1 MTSWTIVCQAPLSM
15 GFSRQ
20 EHSSGLPFISLGNLS
35 NAGIEPT
42 SPALAGR
49 FFIAELPGKPSTK
62 EKRKAGK
69 DEYSDERKYKQKS
82 NTGEKNEGDK
92 IAYVKAQR
100 AF

>member
-1 MTSWTIVCQAPLSM
+1 M
-15 GFSRQ
+15 
-20 EHSSGLPFISLGNLS
+20 
-35 NAGIEPT
+35 
-42 SPALAGR
+42 AGR

-62 EKRKAGK
+62 EKRKAVK

>member
-1 MTSWTIVCQAPLSM
+1 MDYSLPGSSVHGILQARTL
-15 GFSRQ
+15 
-20 EHSSGLPFISLGNLS
+20 ESGLPFISLGNLS
-35 NAGIEPT
+35 NARIEPT

-49 FFIAELPGKPSTK
+49 FFIAELPGKPSTI